1 MKSILSFF
9 FYFIAIIFMC
19 YLLYNQ
25 IPTLFQTS
33 VEWKEYLWFVIR
45 ILVVITFSA
54 NLIKLLT
61 SKNTKNENERIVN

>member
-9 FYFIAIIFMC
+9 FYFTAIIFMC

-25 IPTLFQTS
+25 IPTLFQPS

-45 ILVVITFSA
+45 IVVVITFSA
-54 NLIKLLT
+54 NIIKLLT
-61 SKNTKNENERIVN
+61 SKNTKNDNGRIAN